1 MPYSNHI
8 CADIH
13 YSLSKKESYKL
24 NPCLQS
30 VSYRSPVQL
39 RCQVAAVLTF
49 EIINIL
55 VSGRYR
61 LVTIPLLSE
70 LENALKQRISKKYHY
85 RDPGNF
91 SGF

>member
-1 MPYSNHI
+1 MMYLIQPETMPYSNHI

-13 YSLSKKESYKL
+13 YSLSKKGSYKL

-39 RCQVAAVLTF
+39 RRQVAAVLTF

-55 VSGRYR
+55 VSGCYR
-61 LVTIPLLSE
+61 LVTIPLQAK
-70 LENALKQRISKKYHY
+70 LENAFKQRI
-85 RDPGNF
+85 R
-91 SGF
+91 